1 MSRQP
6 DPNRAN
12 DPRYNIRVLDRAIRI
27 LTLLSDGKARTTQEI
42 SEDIE
47 LAASTTFRLLSTLVF
62 YNYVRRDDQSGL
74 YGLGLACLELAHAYQ
89 ASNDIRR
96 VALPELEALRD
107 DLKET
112 VHLVVMDRMQVV
124 YLEKLPGLHAVGI
137 MSSRVG
143 ARSPSYCTGVGKALL
158 AYQDPEDVR
167 RYFSTHE
174 MRHYTETTITD
185 IELLIEHLQTIR
197 KAGYGFDFGEHEN
210 EVRCVA
216 VPIFD
221 IRGRA
226 VAALSVSGPAA
237 RMDPVEDNR
246 ELIERARQTALNISR
261 KLGFNPASQ
270 NSG

>member
-6 DPNRAN
+6 DPNRSN

-27 LTLLSDGKARTTQEI
+27 LTLLSDGKLRTTQDI
-42 SEDIE
+42 SEGID
-47 LAASTTFRLLSTLVF
+47 LAASTTFRLLSTLAF
-62 YNYVRRDDQSGL
+62 YNYIRRDEQSGL
-74 YGLGLACLELAHAYQ
+74 YGLGLACLELANAYQ
-89 ASNDIRR
+89 ESNDIRR
-96 VALPELEALRD
+96 VALPELESLRD

-143 ARSPSYCTGVGKALL
+143 ARSPSYCTGVGKVLL
-158 AYQDPEDVR
+158 AYQDPQKVKE
-167 RYFSTHE
+167 YFTTHE
-174 MRHYTETTITD
+174 MRHYTDTTITD
-185 IELLIEHLQTIR
+185 IGLLIEHLKTIQS
-197 KAGYGFDFGEHEN
+197 AGYGFDFGEHEH

-221 IRGRA
+221 IRGKA

-237 RMDPVEDNR
+237 RMDPVEENK
-246 ELIERARQTALNISR
+246 ELIARARETALAISR
-261 KLGFNPASQ
+261 KLGYNPASQ
-270 NSG
+270 FSG

>member
-27 LTLLSDGKARTTQEI
+27 LTLLSDGKLRTTQEI
-42 SEDIE
+42 SEGID

-62 YNYVRRDDQSGL
+62 NNYIRRDEQSGL

-89 ASNDIRR
+89 EGSDIRR
-96 VALPELEALRD
+96 VAMPELEDLRD
-107 DLKET
+107 ELKET

-143 ARSPSYCTGVGKALL
+143 ARSPSYCTGVGKVLL
-158 AYQDPEDVR
+158 AYQNPEDVQK
-167 RYFSTHE
+167 YFSTHE

-185 IELLIEHLQTIR
+185 INDS
-197 KAGYGFDFGEHEN
+197 A
-210 EVRCVA
+210 
-216 VPIFD
+216 
-221 IRGRA
+221 
-226 VAALSVSGPAA
+226 
-237 RMDPVEDNR
+237 
-246 ELIERARQTALNISR
+246 
-261 KLGFNPASQ
+261 
-270 NSG
+270 